1 MRTMPCS
8 TIRSFNFLFL
18 SDTVKLGNYKACV
31 LHFERALD
39 RANLLQD
46 DSASE
51 AIQKVNTDIPI
62 LLSHSLPHPS
72 HHPPRLWPFL

>member
-1 MRTMPCS
+1 MWTMPCS

-62 LLSHSLPHPS
+62 LLSLSLPHPS